1 MAKIDCLKDQNKH
14 GFASRNQTKDG
25 TTYWQQTKLFK
36 VKWFRMDGE
45 NNIEIRSTNV
55 KEPFSLGNNGILNIK
70 VDSVAPETFVY
81 CTWEYIG
88 RRMQSGTCLLSFC
101 KVTPSSILFLG
112 IFCLISY
119 TASEISLNSA
129 PTFAI
134 VKHNPK
140 R

>member
-1 MAKIDCLKDQNKH
+1 MAKLDCLKDQNKQ

-36 VKWFRMDGE
+36 VKWFRIDG
-45 NNIEIRSTNV
+45 NNEIQIKSTDP
-55 KEPFSLGNNGILNIK
+55 KEPFSTQADGILNIK
-70 VDSVAPETFVY
+70 VDSVAPETLLY

-112 IFCLISY
+112 IFRLISY
-119 TASEISLNSA
+119 TTKISLNSA
-129 PTFAI
+129 RKFVA
-134 VKHNPK
+134 VKSYSK
-140 R
+140 C